1 MTCTQVQEL
10 LAAFADGGLEGRE
23 HDLVAAHVRGCTAC
37 ADEVRVLRELL
48 GDTRR
53 LAAPA
58 PPRQGDEA
66 FWHDMARDI
75 RAAVAQDS
83 ARRPRSFWWRVP
95 ALGVAFAMAAA
106 AVLWVYVHGPS
117 TVGRTTPARTVAQ
130 ALRPLPPSADIDDLD
145 ADQLADLNAALSGED
160 VAPPTPDEDE
170 LAVANAAAAE
180 NLIDS
185 LDDTDLTR
193 VATAL

>member
-1 MTCTQVQEL
+1 MTCAHAREL

-23 HDLVAAHVRGCTAC
+23 HAEVAAHVRGCAAC
-37 ADEVRVLRELL
+37 TEEVRVLREVL

-53 LAAPA
+53 LAAPVA
-58 PPRQGDEA
+58 KDDV
-66 FWHDMARDI
+66 FWQNMARDI
-75 RAAVAQDS
+75 RVAVAD
-83 ARRPRSFWWRVP
+83 ARPRFFWWRLP

-106 AVLWVYVHGPS
+106 AVLWVYVHGQS
-117 TVGRTTPARTVAQ
+117 TFGRKGLPRVVAH
-130 ALRPLPPSADIDDLD
+130 APRPMPDSFDIDDLD
-145 ADQLADLNAALSGED
+145 ADQLSTLNAALSGDET
-160 VAPPTPDEDE
+160 APGQPDEDE